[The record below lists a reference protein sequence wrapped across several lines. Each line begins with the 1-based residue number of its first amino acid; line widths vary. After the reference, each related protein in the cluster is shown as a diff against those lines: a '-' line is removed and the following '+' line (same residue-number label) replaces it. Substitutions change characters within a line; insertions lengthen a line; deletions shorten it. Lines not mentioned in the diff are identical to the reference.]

1 MASYLK
7 PIIDQVKTTFVAS
20 LNTKKDLIDSTV
32 EDVQDDFILPF
43 IQSSMPPGFPLIE
56 IFPFGGSPVD
66 SEEMNVLA
74 TFNFIVATRIT
85 VTGGTELAAM
95 ELLDIY
101 MTAMTQSLISGVSA
115 SWHLDGVADVIR
127 LISWDFPAEG
137 ESGETIY
144 KQGALIWEME
154 RQINPTA

>member
-43 IQSSMPPGFPLIE
+43 IQSSVPPGFPLIE
-56 IFPFGGSPVD
+56 IFPFGGSPVE
-66 SEEMNVLA
+66 SEEMNKLA
-74 TFNFIVATRIT
+74 LFNFVVATRIT
-85 VTGGTELAAM
+85 TAGGTELAAM
-95 ELLDIY
+95 ELLDVY

-137 ESGETIY
+137 EDSNTIY
-144 KQGALIWEME
+144 KQGLLLWEME
-154 RQINPTA
+154 RQLDPTN